1 MAIECL
7 CIPYV
12 TDLVCEHFNYYAELR
27 LHVTCPA
34 ILHSNE
40 VRRNWHHVWW
50 DQLRRRFGSP
60 DNKPRKQ
67 KSYVNEAGKWFHV
80 TQPTVA
86 HHNSIMGGKE
96 EKWQQM
102 PGDTVEAK
110 WIFLSIVLLNTALSK
125 ASCSLQMKRFE
136 NYDLFSKSGVPVP
149 QASLVAPPKK
159 N

>member
-7 CIPYV
+7 CTPYV
-12 TDLVCEHFNYYAELR
+12 TDLICEHFNYYAELR

-34 ILHSNE
+34 VLHSNE

-60 DNKPRKQ
+60 DNKPREQ
-67 KSYVNEAGKWFHV
+67 KFYVNEAGNWFRV

-86 HHNSIMGGKE
+86 HHNSIMGGEE

-102 PGDTVEAK
+102 PGDTVETK
-110 WIFLSIVLLNTALSK
+110 WKCFIHRPAQHSYIKGLMLLTDEMVRKLR
-125 ASCSLQMKRFE
+125 SLQ
-136 NYDLFSKSGVPVP
+136 
-149 QASLVAPPKK
+149 
-159 N
+159 